1 MPDYDAKD
9 SRGKDPALREFF
21 FREGSRYSEAQL
33 KEAFGGGI
41 LSENLI
47 NRLRAR
53 KIIRCGNELFDGDP
67 DDLDVASNDM
77 DKPYGMRFVGVA
89 VCGSRVIYSVP
100 KYEGEPSGD
109 ELTSDAEAR
118 KELTGHL
125 LDVVTAVVKSGEL
138 KGTEQSEEG
147 REEPSD
153 NYLPIAFALISD
165 YYENGLY
172 VNERIET
179 RQNLDGEI
187 LWDKTVNELSPIWV
201 RGRPCYFD
209 VFARKRR
216 VNEEDFFTRLHQ
228 CVLSEIT
235 SKISG
240 SGIEEFIDRLGYP
253 LPDVVSESEMLE
265 FGDDELVISRINQEL
280 AIQFNTRKQEQLKLM
295 CAYVNRRSQLRRSE
309 FGLLGTCSFHTVWE
323 KACKTVFGDQMEMA
337 IKSRDLKLAA
347 GDSLRGVTAETPL
360 GQYIENPIWKII
372 RNDHAK
378 DDQVQKEKNTLRP
391 DCLRIK
397 KGEDGYFDI
406 IDAKYYLIKCDK
418 NGRLSG
424 NPGVGDVTK
433 QFLYDYEYRP
443 LLKVNGI
450 PLDGEHIFNCFLV
463 PRDVAQNN
471 GLNEEVPKVD
481 CFGEVNMPWLQS
493 LDAEAVSADAEE
505 TVRVRKLP
513 SIQVWKI
520 SARWLLSAYNTGN
533 WHLKDEQSISEW
545 LRDNE
550 KEKDE

>member
-21 FREGSRYSEAQL
+21 FREGSRYSEDQL
-33 KEAFGGGI
+33 KEAFGDGI

-77 DKPYGMRFVGVA
+77 DKYGMRFVGVA

-125 LDVVTAVVKSGEL
+125 LDVVSAVVKSGEL

-147 REEPSD
+147 REEQSD

-187 LWDKTVNELSPIWV
+187 LWDKTVNELSPVWV
-201 RGRPCYFD
+201 DDRPCYFD

-216 VNEEDFFTRLHQ
+216 VNEEDFFTQLHQ
-228 CVLSEIT
+228 CILSEIT
-235 SKISG
+235 SKISE
-240 SGIEEFIDRLGYP
+240 SGIVEFIDRLGYP
-253 LPDVVSESEMLE
+253 LPDVISDNEMLE
-265 FGDDELVISRINQEL
+265 FGDAELVVTRVNQEL

-295 CAYVNRRSQLRRSE
+295 RAYVYRRSQLRRSE

-323 KACKTVFGDQMEMA
+323 KACKTVFGDQMEQK
-337 IKSRDLKLAA
+337 IVRDLELEIDGYSKEKRLLK
-347 GDSLRGVTAETPL
+347 DLPL
-360 GQYIENPIWKII
+360 GQYIEKPVWEIPGQ
-372 RNDHAK
+372 DVK
-378 DDQVQKEKNTLRP
+378 DGRAAKEKNTLRP

-397 KGEDGYFDI
+397 NGTDGYFDI
-406 IDAKYYLIKCDK
+406 IDAKYYLIRCDDGK
-418 NGRLSG
+418 LTG

-443 LLKVNGI
+443 LLRANGI
-450 PLDGEHIFNCFLV
+450 PLNREHIFNGFLV
-463 PRDVAQNN
+463 PGVP
-471 GLNEEVPKVD
+471 NEGSNEKQPRATK
-481 CFGEVNMPWLQS
+481 FGEVKMPRLQC
-493 LDAEAVSADAEE
+493 LGAEE
-505 TVRVRKLP
+505 LP
-513 SIQVWKI
+513 PIQIWKI
-520 SARWLLSAYNTGN
+520 NARWLLDAYNAGN
-533 WHLKDEQSISEW
+533 EVLSKQESISNW
-545 LRDNE
+545 L
-550 KEKDE
+550 K